1 MYKLSLL
8 AITGLFLT
16 LSGSAQTK
24 TDKAQ
29 VNWGSDMDMKEDG
42 TFMDVIGDLDNSI
55 YMLMGRHNKPFIQRM
70 DGLKVAYQK
79 PLELE
84 LDKKELVLKRVMLT
98 RTEILVFAT
107 RYDKKVDEFTLYYSS
122 YDQASFNPLKRFE
135 QVAVVHSEKSRNAGG
150 FLISS
155 SPDRSKV
162 LVRVDQPFEKGE
174 DEKFQLT
181 VYDASMGS
189 LWWQN
194 LELPFKDEEF
204 SMESQRVDDDG
215 SVLMLGI
222 KYADKEQKRELK
234 KANKATYE
242 YHMLVYTAGS
252 SSPQDNII
260 TVADKFLQDM
270 TISIANEG
278 DIICAGFFGNKGS
291 FSVRGAFYLRLDRA
305 SKQIVHQSYKEF
317 SDDFITSYMTEKEAN
332 KAKKKAEKKEEEI
345 ELPEFELH
353 DIIHREDG
361 GAVLIAEQFF
371 VREVTTQT
379 PTGNGGTMTS
389 TSYHYYYNDVIAVNI
404 SPEGD
409 VEWAAK
415 VPKRQHSVN
424 DGGAASSCAVEVK
437 GSNIYLVFND
447 SGENLFVKPGDKIKQ
462 FELKGKDALVV
473 LATMDRDGKVSREAL
488 FSPDRRDVI
497 LRPKDC
503 VELKNQDMFIYA
515 NRGRDYRFGM
525 IVFK

>member
-8 AITGLFLT
+8 AITALFLT
-16 LSGSAQTK
+16 LSGTAQTK

-29 VNWGSDMDMKEDG
+29 VNWGADMDMKADG
-42 TFMDVIGDLDNSI
+42 TFMDVIGDIDNSI

-84 LDKKELVLKRVMLT
+84 LDKKDLVLKKVMLT
-98 RTEILVFAT
+98 RTEILVFST
-107 RYDKKVDEFTLYYSS
+107 RYDKKVDEFTLYFSS
-122 YDQASFNPLKRFE
+122 YDQESFNPLKRFE
-135 QVAVVHSEKSRNAGG
+135 RVAVIHSEKSRNAGG

-189 LWWQN
+189 LWSQN

-222 KYADKEQKRELK
+222 KYADKEEKRELK

-252 SSPQDNII
+252 PSPQDNII

-270 TISIANEG
+270 TISLANEG

-317 SDDFITSYMTEKEAN
+317 SDDFITSYMTDKEAN
-332 KAKKKAEKKEEEI
+332 KAKKKAAKKDEEI
-345 ELPEFELH
+345 ELPEFDLH

-361 GAVLIAEQFF
+361 GAVLVAEQYRNY
-371 VREVTTQT
+371 VVCYTDSKGNTSCTT
-379 PTGNGGTMTS
+379 
-389 TSYHYYYNDVIAVNI
+389 HYEYNDVIVVNI
-404 SPEGD
+404 NPEGD
-409 VEWAAK
+409 IEWATK
-415 VPKRQHSVN
+415 VPKRQHTKN
-424 DGGAASSCAVEVK
+424 DGGAYSSCAVEVK
-437 GSNIYLVFND
+437 GGKIYLVFND
-447 SGENLFVKPGDKIKQ
+447 SGENLFVKSGDKIKQ

-473 LATMDRDGKVSREAL
+473 LATIDNDGNASREAL
-488 FSPDRRDVI
+488 FSPERRDVI

-515 NRGRDYRFGM
+515 SRGRDYRFGM